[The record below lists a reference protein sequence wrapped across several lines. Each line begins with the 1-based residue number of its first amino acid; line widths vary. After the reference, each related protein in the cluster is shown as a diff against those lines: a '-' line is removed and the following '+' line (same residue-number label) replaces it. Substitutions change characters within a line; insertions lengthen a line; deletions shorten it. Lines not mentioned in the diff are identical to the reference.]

1 MMGCMNW
8 FQTSSLGGKAGNQ
21 LAKLQIFPCISNCLC
36 WYFFFLW
43 LDVHMRCPW
52 QPPSGGLVGW
62 GMETCC
68 LSIDKGK
75 IAFPRRALAFSECLP
90 LVFLEHNAH
99 TCSVRCV
106 QLLVMPFSLILTSMY
121 KELQSVCLMQ
131 HFMNQYTWYV
141 YLVPVVFLEWRKPCL
156 QLKISCF
163 KTMGYG
169 GEGGTHKNR
178 YQEK

>member
-1 MMGCMNW
+1 MLGAVVDDGMHELVSDIFSRRKSWQPASKAANISMY
-8 FQTSSLGGKAGNQ
+8 FSLS
-21 LAKLQIFPCISNCLC
+21 LLV
-36 WYFFFLW
+36 FFFLW

-68 LSIDKGK
+68 LSIGKGK

-121 KELQSVCLMQ
+121 KELQSVCLSYAAL
-131 HFMNQYTWYV
+131 HEPVHVIRVFGACSFPGVEETLLTIENQ
-141 YLVPVVFLEWRKPCL
+141 LF
-156 QLKISCF
+156 
-163 KTMGYG
+163 
-169 GEGGTHKNR
+169 
-178 YQEK
+178 